1 MKKSKTIIIAS
12 LISLLF
18 VMTGC
23 EIVGDIFKTG
33 VGVGVIIV
41 VLIIIIGIYLFNKM
55 RGSR

>member
-1 MKKSKTIIIAS
+1 MENKAIVNIS

-18 VMTGC
+18 LLSGC

-41 VLIIIIGIYLFNKM
+41 VLIIILGLYLFNKM
-55 RGSR
+55 RGRR